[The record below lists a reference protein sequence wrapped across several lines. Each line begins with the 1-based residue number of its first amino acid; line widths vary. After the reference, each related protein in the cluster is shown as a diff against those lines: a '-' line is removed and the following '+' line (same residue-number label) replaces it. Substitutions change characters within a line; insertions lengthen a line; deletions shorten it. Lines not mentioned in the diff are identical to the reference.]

1 MLVANYEITDQRYK
15 DILISLSNA
24 GFDVYTPGTYKG
36 ECEKPY
42 IVVLNAGTDEIY
54 GISST
59 QTIYEILLYVPVN
72 NRTYLDEFADN
83 VKNVMRRDLWP
94 MILPVN
100 SELADYVDDEKK
112 AHMRVLQYKNYRQ
125 IIH

>member
-1 MLVANYEITDQRYK
+1 MLIANYEITDQRYK

-24 GFDVYTPGTYKG
+24 GFDVYTPGMHKG
-36 ECEKPY
+36 ECKKPY

>member
-15 DILISLSNA
+15 DILISLSHA

-36 ECEKPY
+36 ECKKPY

>member
-1 MLVANYEITDQRYK
+1 MLIANYEITDQRYK

-24 GFDVYTPGTYKG
+24 GFDVYTPGMHNG
-36 ECEKPY
+36 ECKKPY

-59 QTIYEILLYVPVN
+59 QTIYEILLYVPVK
-72 NRTYLDEFADN
+72 NRTDLDEFADN
-83 VKNVMRRDLWP
+83 VKKVMRRDLWP

>member
-24 GFDVYTPGTYKG
+24 GFDVYTSGTHKG
-36 ECEKPY
+36 ECKKSY
-42 IVVLNAGTDEIY
+42 IVVVNAGTDEIY

-59 QTIYEILLYVPVN
+59 QTIYEILLYVPIK
-72 NRTYLDEFADN
+72 NRTSLDEFADN
-83 VKNVMRRDLWP
+83 VKNIMRRDLWP

-125 IIH
+125 IIK

>member
-1 MLVANYEITDQRYK
+1 MLIANYEITDQRYK

-36 ECEKPY
+36 ECKKPY

-59 QTIYEILLYVPVN
+59 QTIYEILLYVPIK
-72 NRTYLDEFADN
+72 NRTSLDEFADN

>member
-1 MLVANYEITDQRYK
+1 MLIANYEITDQRYK

-24 GFDVYTPGTYKG
+24 GFDVYTPGMHNG
-36 ECEKPY
+36 ECKKPY

-59 QTIYEILLYVPVN
+59 QTIYEILLYVPAK

>member
-1 MLVANYEITDQRYK
+1 MLIANYEITDQRYK

-36 ECEKPY
+36 ECKKPY

-83 VKNVMRRDLWP
+83 VKNAMRRDLWP

>member
-1 MLVANYEITDQRYK
+1 MLIANYEITDQRYK

-36 ECEKPY
+36 ECKKPY

-59 QTIYEILLYVPVN
+59 QTIYEILLYVPIK
-72 NRTYLDEFADN
+72 NRTSLDEFADN
-83 VKNVMRRDLWP
+83 VKNIMRRDLWP

>member
-24 GFDVYTPGTYKG
+24 GFDVYTPGTHKG
-36 ECEKPY
+36 ECKKSY
-42 IVVLNAGTDEIY
+42 IVVVNAGTDEIY

-59 QTIYEILLYVPVN
+59 QTIYEILLYVPIN

-83 VKNVMRRDLWP
+83 VKNILLNEASRDFDWSDISP
-94 MILPVN
+94 TIFIF
-100 SELADYVDDEKK
+100 LA
-112 AHMRVLQYKNYRQ
+112 
-125 IIH
+125 

>member
-1 MLVANYEITDQRYK
+1 MLIANYEITDQRYK

-24 GFDVYTPGTYKG
+24 GFDVYTPGMHKG
-36 ECEKPY
+36 ECKKPY
-42 IVVLNAGTDEIY
+42 IVVLNAGTDQIY

>member
-1 MLVANYEITDQRYK
+1 MLIANYEITDQRYK

-24 GFDVYTPGTYKG
+24 GFDVYTPGMHNG
-36 ECEKPY
+36 ECKKPY

-59 QTIYEILLYVPVN
+59 QTIYERLWYVPIK

>member
-1 MLVANYEITDQRYK
+1 MLIANYEITDQRYK

-24 GFDVYTPGTYKG
+24 GFDVYTPGMHNG
-36 ECEKPY
+36 ECQKPY

-59 QTIYEILLYVPVN
+59 QTIYEILLYVPIK

>member
-24 GFDVYTPGTYKG
+24 GFDVYTSGTHKG
-36 ECEKPY
+36 ECKKSY
-42 IVVLNAGTDEIY
+42 IVVVNAGTDEIY

-59 QTIYEILLYVPVN
+59 QTIYEILLYVPIK
-72 NRTYLDEFADN
+72 NRTSLDEFADN
-83 VKNVMRRDLWP
+83 VKNIMRRDLWP

>member
-1 MLVANYEITDQRYK
+1 MLVANYEITDQSYK
-15 DILISLSNA
+15 DILIQLSNA
-24 GFDVYTPGTYKG
+24 GFDVYTQGTHKG
-36 ECEKPY
+36 ECKKSY
-42 IVVLNAGTDEIY
+42 IVVVNAGTDEIY

-59 QTIYEILLYVPVN
+59 QTIYEILLYVPIN

-83 VKNVMRRDLWP
+83 VKNIMRRDLWP

-125 IIH
+125 IIK

>member
-1 MLVANYEITDQRYK
+1 MLIANYEITDQRYK

-24 GFDVYTPGTYKG
+24 EFDVYTPGMHKG
-36 ECEKPY
+36 ECKKPY

>member
-1 MLVANYEITDQRYK
+1 MLIANYEITDQRYK

-36 ECEKPY
+36 ECKKPY

>member
-1 MLVANYEITDQRYK
+1 MLIANYEITDQRYK

-24 GFDVYTPGTYKG
+24 GFDVYTPGMHNG
-36 ECEKPY
+36 ECKKPY

>member
-36 ECEKPY
+36 ECKKPY